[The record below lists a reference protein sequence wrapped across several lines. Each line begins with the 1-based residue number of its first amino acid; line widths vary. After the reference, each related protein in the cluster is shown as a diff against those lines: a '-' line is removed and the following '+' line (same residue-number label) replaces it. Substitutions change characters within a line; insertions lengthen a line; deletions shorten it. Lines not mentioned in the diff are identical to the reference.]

1 MRHNKKKI
9 KYALITGSAKRLGKD
24 IALQL
29 TDLGYVVLFHYLNST
44 KDIKDLEKYFK
55 KINKPFYAFKAD
67 IKDKK
72 QVKKMAVWVKENFGQ
87 LDLLVNNV
95 GNYKLGEIKKYSIE
109 DWDDTIQSNLNG
121 AYYCIYYLLDLIK
134 KCKGNII
141 NIGYANANIIQANTN
156 ATAYAVSKTGLLI
169 LTKSLAKS
177 LGKDK
182 VRVNMI
188 SPGHQENSID
198 LPNNFK
204 KAIPLQRPGTS
215 TDIFN
220 ALTFI
225 LQNDYITGINLE
237 VTGGYAL

>member
-1 MRHNKKKI
+1 MRNPMMKPKF
-9 KYALITGSAKRLGKD
+9 ALVTGSAKRLGKD

-29 TDLGYVVLFHYLNST
+29 TDQGYVVLFHYLNSS
-44 KDIKDLEKYFK
+44 KDIKNLEKYFK
-55 KINKPFYAFKAD
+55 KINKPFFAFKAD

-72 QVKKMAVWVKENFGQ
+72 QVKKMAKWVKENFGQ

-95 GNYKLGEIKKYSIE
+95 GNYKLGEINKYSIE

-121 AYYCIYYLLDLIK
+121 AYYCIHYLLDLIK
-134 KCKGNII
+134 KCQGNII
-141 NIGYANANIIQANTN
+141 NIGYANANSLQASTN
-156 ATAYAVSKTGLLI
+156 ATAYAISKTGLLI

-198 LPNNFK
+198 LPNNYK

-215 TDIFN
+215 ADIFN

-225 LQNDYITGINLE
+225 LENKYITGLNFE